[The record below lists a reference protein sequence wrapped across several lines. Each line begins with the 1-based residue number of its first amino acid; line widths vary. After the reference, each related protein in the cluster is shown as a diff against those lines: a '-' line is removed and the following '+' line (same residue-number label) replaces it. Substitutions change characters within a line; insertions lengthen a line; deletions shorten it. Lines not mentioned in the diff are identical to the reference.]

1 MKMKLLLPAILLA
14 LAPFAQAEAPQPKDG
29 VSTST
34 STPGRVEWNTN
45 PAYWER
51 ALSEKRVFPELR
63 LGKSGFV
70 IRSPVVEGFR
80 RQRSAGDRSLG
91 KRLLGFPIVRL
102 FVPQPMASPPGG
114 GKYFRWGESDRPWT
128 AIAQGSAAGDLS
140 NPVRHEARTSLIS
153 IGR

>member
-14 LAPFAQAEAPQPKDG
+14 LAPFAQAEDPQPKYG
-29 VSTST
+29 VAT
-34 STPGRVEWNTN
+34 STPGRTEWNTN

-51 ALSEKRVFPELR
+51 ALSEKRVSPEVR

-70 IRSPVVEGFR
+70 IRGPVVEGFR
-80 RQRSAGDRSLG
+80 RQRSAGDRNLG
-91 KRLLGFPIVRL
+91 KRLLGLPIVRL

-114 GKYFRWGESDRPWT
+114 GKYFCWGESDRPWT
-128 AIAQGSAAGDLS
+128 AIATGAVAGDLS

-153 IGR
+153 ISR